1 MKNFLSN
8 FANIDTEVT
17 SDNANLSVSPE
28 FFGAIDIHKGHLKMT
43 ISFYSRMYVSKY
55 RNYVRLDDWDIN
67 DTTNISF
74 SGMPIDSLS
83 ALKTMLNSSGLTTV
97 ANGLEISNEEYRK
110 EIAIQIE
117 QSKQFTDLFGK
128 RAKMFDALSDM
139 QKNKVKLEY
148 AIENYDKLNTS
159 SDEIKDLVTLNEE
172 GAKVMPTLEKVK
184 EMYNNL
190 KIN

>member
-8 FANIDTEVT
+8 FANTDTEVT

-43 ISFYSRMYVSKY
+43 ISFYARIYRMKYKGYVS
-55 RNYVRLDDWDIN
+55 LDDWDTN

-83 ALKTMLNSSGLTTV
+83 DLKTMLSSSGLKTI
-97 ANGLEISNEEYRK
+97 ANGLHVSNEDIAKEIS
-110 EIAIQIE
+110 IQIE
-117 QSKQFTDLFGK
+117 QSKQFVGLFGK
-128 RAKMFDALSDM
+128 KVKMFNALSELE
-139 QKNKVKLEY
+139 KSKVKLEY
-148 AIENYDKLNTS
+148 AIENYDKLTAI

-172 GAKVMPTLEKVK
+172 GAKLMPTLEKIK
-184 EMYNNL
+184 EVYNNL